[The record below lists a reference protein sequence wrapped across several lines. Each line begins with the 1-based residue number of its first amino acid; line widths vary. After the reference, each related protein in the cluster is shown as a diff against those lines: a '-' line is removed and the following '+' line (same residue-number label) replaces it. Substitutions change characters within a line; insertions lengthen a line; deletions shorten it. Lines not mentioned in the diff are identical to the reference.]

1 MESQLVSF
9 QPSFVG
15 LHLKS
20 SPTRTRKLITHKPTA
35 LCLATQNS
43 YLDFSVGSAGRK
55 TRILRRAAASG
66 TNGTMA
72 ETEPQGIYANIDFRF
87 DVKNICELAVFGS
100 LEGTASRG
108 AASLVALYN
117 FYFTRS
123 KMLAASVVEI
133 LENADASLKSQL
145 NEDCDIN
152 GLLQRLKDAPERSLK
167 TLDSMKLLM
176 TLCRSAAPAVAQEVE
191 KSMRAEYLKLK
202 EKAASKASGVST
214 DTPFNVLASDF
225 DFTEGVRGESGRQAP
240 IRNAIKLASSPYW
253 DNWKYQLR
261 SGLISSP
268 IPSPKTAYAVSFSI
282 ETRTADDIEMIAWLD
297 VLAGGSLSLGSIAT
311 NGPSQDADPVLKSF
325 LLLEY
330 LQYPESS
337 MLDALSAMCWKVA
350 VIPSPEKFSL
360 TFFNHASP
368 SQKEYN
374 KIATDGRDDDGIN
387 ENEFV
392 IQGSGEELKV
402 LLMALAGLE
411 SGELLLG
418 TCGGQ
423 IETKKALTPW
433 IPANERLQVRRLQD
447 GSSYEMRAALID
459 RESSD
464 SVVLSS
470 RQVRAVIDCLDAFC
484 ELHPSFGLNV
494 PNLDWPKAQLLQQLA
509 ATLRL

>member
-72 ETEPQGIYANIDFRF
+72 ETEPQGIYANIDFRTRALM
-87 DVKNICELAVFGS
+87 DIISLLQLYYLPVAV
-100 LEGTASRG
+100 
-108 AASLVALYN
+108 
-117 FYFTRS
+117 
-123 KMLAASVVEI
+123 
-133 LENADASLKSQL
+133 
-145 NEDCDIN
+145 
-152 GLLQRLKDAPERSLK
+152 LQRLKDAPERSLK

-464 SVVLSS
+464 SEDSVVLSS